1 MEAKSRKVK
10 KSAGQ
15 EDVRPHPNENTKN
28 QVRDRFGT
36 FEGHKLRMEV
46 DCPDE
51 IRDTSDRTKVMTD
64 TSTRT
69 GNNTAIDF
77 ENVTVMRRR
86 YQMKI

>member
-1 MEAKSRKVK
+1 
-10 KSAGQ
+10 
-15 EDVRPHPNENTKN
+15 
-28 QVRDRFGT
+28 
-36 FEGHKLRMEV
+36 MEV